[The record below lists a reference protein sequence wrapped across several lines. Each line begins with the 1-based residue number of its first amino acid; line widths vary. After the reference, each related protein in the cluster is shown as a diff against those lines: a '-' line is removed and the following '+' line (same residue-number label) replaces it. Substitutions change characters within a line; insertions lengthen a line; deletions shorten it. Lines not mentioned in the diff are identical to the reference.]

1 VTRPWQP
8 ADRVGPRQWETLF
21 FSAAALG
28 QLDPGT
34 VLGGRYDIVRM
45 LGQGGMGAVYQ
56 AYDRELERQVA
67 LKLIRSELAANPEI
81 LKTIQTRIDSG
92 SADHS

>member
-1 VTRPWQP
+1 LPLSEQTLATGGQGWSAP
-8 ADRVGPRQWETLF
+8 VGDVVLSP
-21 FSAAALG
+21 AALG

-67 LKLIRSELAANPEI
+67 LDRW
-81 LKTIQTRIDSG
+81 R
-92 SADHS
+92 